1 MLFELHDPASSRC
14 VLIGARPAGRDLG
27 AFRAILW
34 LCDAPGMMLGTP
46 DIDGTVEPVD
56 IGRLTPALVAAAVK
70 RFLFGD
76 SKNLPSLLVGE
87 DVLVRAPEQ
96 FQAVIA
102 EVQGQLEG
110 LNRVRLTRKV
120 LAFTWQKHVFR
131 NAAAYCRHRVPASWA
146 GALEG
151 LPAVVC
157 GAGPSLDVSL
167 AALVKAAGHAVVIAG
182 DSSVALLARHGVE
195 ADFAV
200 SIDAAKVPEKCLAGA
215 RLPGRVVLSPFSPP
229 AWNEAVPPE
238 RIAYLSNFN
247 LTIDWLADQGVARTG
262 VGISESCGST
272 AIDLARYLGCSPI
285 YLFGV
290 DMAAN
295 AAAPAIRHHSGVD
308 PSLYQASGYRGDRP
322 CPRVPGNH
330 APEVSTYLLGDL
342 RALNQRLATWP
353 SGLVVNVND
362 RGARLANTTVVHPAD
377 FSLADPGREKM
388 PRLEA
393 LGPAAGGDQPA
404 VEAALLRLAQVVVRH
419 SAAVAALRERPTSA
433 AVAELVGGLRV
444 LFSDQAFSKAMGAY
458 SLKLVPLLLPPTDQ
472 DPAVWT
478 ALANELAELMALAEE
493 AALAPVESGPGLAA
507 YLA

>member
-1 MLFELHDPASSRC
+1 MLFELYDPASTRC

-27 AFRAILW
+27 AFKAMLW
-34 LCDAPGMMLGTP
+34 LCDAAGIALGPPGIDGAVEAVEVDRQTP
-46 DIDGTVEPVD
+46 DQ
-56 IGRLTPALVAAAVK
+56 VAAAVK
-70 RFLFGD
+70 RFLFSD
-76 SKNLPSLLVGE
+76 SKSLPSLLVGE
-87 DVLVRAPEQ
+87 DVQVRAPQ
-96 FQAVIA
+96 RFQATIA

-110 LNRVRLTRKV
+110 LNRVRLTRKA
-120 LAFTWQKHVFR
+120 LAFTWQKHVFQ
-131 NAAAYCRHRVPASWA
+131 NVAAYCHHRAPASWA
-146 GALEG
+146 GALDG
-151 LPAVVC
+151 LPAIVC

-167 AALVKAAGHAVVIAG
+167 PALVKAAGRAVVISG
-182 DSSVALLARHGVE
+182 DSSLALLSSLGVE

-200 SIDAAKVPEKCLAGA
+200 SVDAAKVPGKCLSGA
-215 RLPGRVVLSPFSPP
+215 QLPGRVILSPFSPP
-229 AWNEAVPPE
+229 AWNEAVPPD

-247 LTIDWLADQGVARTG
+247 LTIDWLAEQGVGRTG

-272 AIDLARYLGCSPI
+272 AIALAHYLGCSPI
-285 YLFGV
+285 YLFGI

-295 AAAPAIRHHSGVD
+295 AADPATRHHSGVD

-322 CPRVPGNH
+322 CPRVPGNY

-362 RGARLANTTVVHPAD
+362 RGARLANTAVVHPAD
-377 FSLADPGREKM
+377 FSLADPGVAKA

-393 LGPAAGGDQPA
+393 LGAAAGGDQPA

-419 SAAVAALRERPTSA
+419 SGSVAALHQGPKSPS
-433 AVAELVGGLRV
+433 VADLVGGLRV
-444 LFSDQAFSKAMGAY
+444 LFSDPSFSKVMGAY

-472 DPAVWT
+472 DPSGWA
-478 ALANELAELMALAEE
+478 ALVNELSELMELAEE
-493 AALAPVESGPGLAA
+493 AAFAPVDSFPGQES